1 MNIILFGPPG
11 AGKGTQAKFISS
23 KFHYKQVSTGDLL
36 RDEMK
41 RKPSLK
47 KKIFKIINS
56 GDLVS
61 DNIVSQLLENIISN
75 PAYFN
80 KLIFDGYPRNTG
92 QITILENLLKKY
104 KQTKY
109 IVISLLV
116 AKEVIKKRIMGRIY
130 CQKCNNTFN
139 EYFNPPT
146 QLNHNC
152 NKEFLIKRD
161 DDNIDTIL
169 HRYET
174 YIKVTGPVIE
184 YYKKKN
190 EFHEID
196 GNNDIIEIS
205 SKIAGIISNLTD

>member
-23 KFHYKQVSTGDLL
+23 KFNYKQISTGNLL

-56 GDLVS
+56 GNLVS
-61 DNIVSQLLENIISN
+61 DNIVSQLLEIIISN

-80 KLIFDGYPRNTG
+80 KLIFDGYPRSNG
-92 QITILENLLKKY
+92 QIIILENLLKKY
-104 KQTKY
+104 KQNKY

-174 YIKVTGPVIE
+174 YIKVTEPVIE

>member
-1 MNIILFGPPG
+1 MNIILLGSPG

-130 CQKCNNTFN
+130 CQKCKNTFN

-190 EFHEID
+190 EYHEIG

-205 SKIAGIISNLTD
+205 SKIADIISNLTD

>member
-1 MNIILFGPPG
+1 MNIILLGSPG

-23 KFHYKQVSTGDLL
+23 KFNYKQISTGNLL

-41 RKPSLK
+41 RKPFLK

-92 QITILENLLKKY
+92 QIIILENLLKKY
-104 KQTKY
+104 KQNKY

-130 CQKCNNTFN
+130 CQKCKNTFN

-146 QLNHNC
+146 HLNHNC

-174 YIKVTGPVIE
+174 YIKVTEPVIE
-184 YYKKKN
+184 YYKKKMN
-190 EFHEID
+190 FTKLMVIMILLKFHQKSQILYL
-196 GNNDIIEIS
+196 I
-205 SKIAGIISNLTD
+205 

>member
-56 GDLVS
+56 GNLVS
-61 DNIVSQLLENIISN
+61 DNIVSQLLEIIISN

-80 KLIFDGYPRNTG
+80 KLIFDGYPRNIG
-92 QITILENLLKKY
+92 QIIILENLLKKY
-104 KQTKY
+104 KQNKY

-116 AKEVIKKRIMGRIY
+116 SKEVIKKRIMGRIY
-130 CQKCNNTFN
+130 CQKCKNTFN
-139 EYFNPPT
+139 EHFNPPT

-184 YYKKKN
+184 YYKKKMSFTKLMVIMILLK
-190 EFHEID
+190 FHQKSQVLYLI
-196 GNNDIIEIS
+196 
-205 SKIAGIISNLTD
+205 

>member
-56 GDLVS
+56 GNLVS
-61 DNIVSQLLENIISN
+61 DNIVSQLLEIIISN

-80 KLIFDGYPRNTG
+80 KLIFDGYPRNIK
-92 QITILENLLKKY
+92 QIEILENLLKKY
-104 KQTKY
+104 NQNRY

-116 AKEVIKKRIMGRIY
+116 EKEVIEKRILGRIY
-130 CQKCNNTFN
+130 CEKCKNIFN
-139 EYFNPPT
+139 EYFDPPT

-152 NKEFLIKRD
+152 SKKFLIKRD
-161 DDNIDTIL
+161 DDNIDSIL

-174 YIKVTGPVIE
+174 YMKVTKPVIE
-184 YYKKKN
+184 YYKKNNK
-190 EFHEID
+190 FHEID
-196 GNNDIIEIS
+196 GNNDISEIS
-205 SKIAGIISNLTD
+205 LKIADFISNLTD